1 MNHPTINAIVIG
13 VQDMDRAKKFYGEG
27 LGCEVAQDNPAFV
40 SFKMRDGSSGLA
52 LYKWDALAQDAGVEP
67 KGSGF
72 RGVTFNYYAPSN
84 QDVDATLELAKRAGA
99 KIVRPAENAK
109 WGGYFGY
116 FSDPDGYLW
125 KVVST
130 SNG

>member
-1 MNHPTINAIVIG
+1 MNPTINAIVIG
-13 VQDMDRAKKFYGEG
+13 VQDLDRAKKFYGEG

-52 LYKWDALAQDAGVEP
+52 LYLWDALAKDAGVESE
-67 KGSGF
+67 GSGF
-72 RGVTFNYYAPSN
+72 RGVTFNFFTATT
-84 QDVDATLELAKRAGA
+84 DEVDATLAQAERAGA
-99 KIVRPAENAK
+99 RIVRPAEKAK

-125 KVVST
+125 KVVAQGAS
-130 SNG
+130 